1 MAKKQNKRT
10 QAHPPIDDPKQSRR
24 AADASEGTER
34 IENVRR
40 IQTAQYRAAI
50 DPRTGRPKR

>member
-1 MAKKQNKRT
+1 MAKKRIKRT
-10 QAHPPIDDPKQSRR
+10 QHPPVDDPKQARR
-24 AADASEGTER
+24 SADALEGTER

-50 DPRTGRPKR
+50 NPRTGRPKR

>member
-1 MAKKQNKRT
+1 MAKKQNKKT
-10 QAHPPIDDPKQSRR
+10 QTHPRVDDSKQARR
-24 AADASEGTER
+24 SADALEGTER

-50 DPRTGRPKR
+50 NPRTGRPKR